1 MMKEMYITITGMSH
15 YYGMRPFS
23 IGKRLRCVKEFSNPY
38 DSEAIKVVMKEI
50 GTIGYVANSPC
61 TTATGT
67 MSAGRIY
74 DRVGKKFR
82 AEVMFITSSK
92 VIGKVLLEKQ
102 RDGRGWEDCEEVR
115 I

>member
-1 MMKEMYITITGMSH
+1 MVNKMKEMYVTITGMSH

-23 IGKRLRCVKEFSNPY
+23 VGKKLRCVKEFFNPF
-38 DSEAIKVVMKEI
+38 DTETIKVVMKEI
-50 GTIGYVANSPC
+50 GTIGFVANSPC

-74 DRVGKKFR
+74 DRVGKNFM

-92 VIGKVLLEKQ
+92 VICKVQ
-102 RDGRGWEDCEEVR
+102 REDRRWEDCEEVR
-115 I
+115 F